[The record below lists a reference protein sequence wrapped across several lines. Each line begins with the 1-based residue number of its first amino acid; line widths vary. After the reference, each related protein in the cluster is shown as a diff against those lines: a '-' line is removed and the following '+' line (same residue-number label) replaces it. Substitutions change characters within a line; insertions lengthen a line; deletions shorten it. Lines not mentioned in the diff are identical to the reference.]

1 MKKSLLLLPLALAG
15 CTVGPNY
22 GSPPKVADI
31 SSFHRADSAT
41 TTSAPPPAKWWLTL
55 NDTELNTL
63 EDAALTNSPTLAA
76 AEARLRQ
83 SRVQLATSRAN
94 GLPNTGLTAAY
105 VHANGLGQALSGLS
119 GGAAA
124 SGASSSAG
132 SSAAASS
139 SSSDINLYNVS
150 FDATWEVDLFGANRR
165 ANEAARAGAE
175 AADAQVA
182 DAQVSL
188 TAEVAQ
194 AYVQL
199 RDLQQRLALAKE
211 NVTVEQKMLDMTNT
225 RRQGGTASDLDVE
238 RLTTQLETTRAD
250 IVPLNA
256 QVSEQLDRLALL
268 TGRTPGA
275 LDAELAASA
284 PVPLPPA
291 SVAIGDPTTL
301 LQRRPDIRTAERKLA
316 QATATIGQREA
327 AQFPKLT
334 LIGTIGYGSTKLS
347 NLFDSGNRTAL
358 EAPLLQWTPFD
369 FGRNRA
375 AINQAQAAR
384 DEAEANYRQAVLS
397 ALQDAE
403 TSLSRFG
410 SQRSALVDQLRVQAS
425 ASRAAQLTQVKM
437 QGGTATTIDTL
448 DAERNRIQA
457 QSSVTEANAQLTQDF
472 ISLQKSLGLGWQ
484 SPG

>member
-1 MKKSLLLLPLALAG
+1 MKKSLLLCFMALAG

-22 GSPPKVADI
+22 GGPPKVADT
-31 SSFHRADSAT
+31 SAFRRADTMT
-41 TTSAPPPAKWWLTL
+41 TAAAPPAKWWAQL
-55 NDTELNTL
+55 NDAELNTL

-83 SRVQLATSRAN
+83 SRAQLAGSRAN

-105 VHANGLGQALSGLS
+105 VHAEGLGKALGGLS
-119 GGAAA
+119 GGAAG
-124 SGASSSAG
+124 GASSS
-132 SSAAASS
+132 SASASS
-139 SSSDINLYNVS
+139 SSAAPASGSSDVSLYNVS

-199 RDLQQRLALAKE
+199 RDLQQRLLLAKD
-211 NVTVEQKMLDMTNT
+211 NVALEQKTLDLTT
-225 RRQGGTASDLDVE
+225 ARRKGGTASDLDVE

-250 IVPLNA
+250 IVPLSA
-256 QVSEQLDRLALL
+256 QISEQLDRLALL
-268 TGRTPGA
+268 TGRTPGS
-275 LDAELAASA
+275 LDTELSTST

-291 SVAIGDPTTL
+291 SVAVGDPTAL
-301 LQRRPDIRTAERKLA
+301 LQRRPDIRTAERRLA

-347 NLFDSGNRTAL
+347 DLFDSNNRTAL

-375 AINQAQAAR
+375 AINQAEAAR
-384 DEAEANYRQAVLS
+384 DEAEANYRQAVLA

-403 TSLSRFG
+403 SSLSRFG
-410 SQRSALVDQLRVQAS
+410 AQRNALSDQLRVQAS
-425 ASRAAQLTQVKM
+425 ANRAAQLTQVKM

-484 SPG
+484 